1 MTKLK
6 YQIEQAITYLQASN
20 QTVALTGAGISTPS
34 GIPDFRSPTSGVWEQ
49 HDPAEVASIYA
60 FRENPRNFYTWLR
73 PLAKLILAA
82 QPNPAHEA
90 LAQLEKYGPLEALIT
105 QNIDMLHHRAGS
117 RSVLEIHGH
126 LRRATC
132 MGCEEKFIAPK
143 LLAAYVETGDMPRCK
158 LCGEV
163 LKPDIILFGEL
174 LPMRLLK
181 EAQMYALTCDLILVV
196 GSSLEVAPAG
206 DLPALAKQTG
216 ARLIIINHDPT
227 HIDHQADLLISADV
241 AEVLPQLAAPFLPS
255 F

>member
-6 YQIEQAITYLQASN
+6 HQIEQAISYLQASN
-20 QTVALTGAGISTPS
+20 QTVALTGAGVSTPS

-49 HDPAEVASIYA
+49 YDPAEVASIYA
-60 FRENPRNFYTWLR
+60 FHENPEGFYAWLR

-82 QPNPAHEA
+82 QPNPAHTA

-117 RSVLEIHGH
+117 RSVFELHGH

-143 LLAAYVETGDMPRCK
+143 LLKAFVESGEIPRCK

-163 LKPDIILFGEL
+163 LKPDVLLFGEL
-174 LPMRLLK
+174 LPLRLLK
-181 EAQMYALTCDLILVV
+181 EAQMYAMTCDLMIVA

-216 ARLIIINHDPT
+216 ARLIIINHLPT
-227 HIDHQADLLISADV
+227 HIDHQADLLISANV
-241 AEVLPQLAAPFLPS
+241 AEVLPQLADPFLPML
-255 F
+255 